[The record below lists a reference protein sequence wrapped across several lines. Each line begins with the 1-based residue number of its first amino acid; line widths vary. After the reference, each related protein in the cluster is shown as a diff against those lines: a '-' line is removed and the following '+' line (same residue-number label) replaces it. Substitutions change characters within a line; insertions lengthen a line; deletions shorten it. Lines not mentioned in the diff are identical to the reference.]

1 MFHVFQII
9 VFFFDYLQNSIFS
22 TFTAV
27 DAPRFLIS
35 VRSPTFFHS
44 SPSNSRISVLGP
56 KKPPAWIFV
65 SSIKTETKL
74 TQDIKLVVKTC
85 KTDTH

>member
-9 VFFFDYLQNSIFS
+9 VNKFDYLQNSIFS
-22 TFTAV
+22 KSTAV
-27 DAPRFLIS
+27 AAPRFLIS

-56 KKPPAWIFV
+56 ENPPAWIFV

-74 TQDIKLVVKTC
+74 THDIKLVVKTC
-85 KTDTH
+85 KTVTN